1 MARPIKKGL
10 SYFPKDTATFS
21 NRKIRRLLKEFGTNG
36 YTTFDYILCIVY
48 EDNGYFLEYNDEL
61 AFDISDF
68 LGNGVTEEEVKN
80 IINGCIKIGL
90 INQKAFDALKIITS
104 SGIQKRYLLAKRG
117 GVIDAKHLVIAAETP
132 INDAT
137 STQSKV
143 KETKENESKEKG
155 VKENQPPIF
164 LTDFSEQKNNSSQ
177 TAPSNETIFH
187 ACTEPCKINFIKYS
201 PQYAWAQRDTEQLL
215 QLLEKIKQTKKS
227 IQNENNLIEA
237 FASFLQKLPDY
248 WRTKKFTI
256 PHLNLNYNEIVS
268 EIGSG
273 SQITQGK
280 NQASIKIII
289 PKPEAKREATPEE
302 KLQSRKLFINSIC
315 EAYEKFKTSG
325 THGYLPLHVMYE
337 TLVQENVL
345 ILTPKQIAT
354 YTEQT
359 TEKRK
364 AELRKP
370 KHIHEAKIFQNIL
383 ENFNE
388 EIKKGTEKN
397 RFDNEVKTLAVQG
410 LFDKLKSKNT
420 DIKILFKN

>member
-1 MARPIKKGL
+1 MARPVKNNADYFSHDNDMRDDERIKAVRRK
-10 SYFPKDTATFS
+10 FS
-21 NRKIRRLLKEFGTNG
+21 HIGYSTWNMLLERLCRAENFKIEYQEDNLDIMAGDFSIEPNQLKEIIN
-36 YTTFDYILCIVY
+36 YLI
-48 EDNGYFLEYNDEL
+48 FLKLIIQE
-61 AFDISDF
+61 
-68 LGNGVTEEEVKN
+68 GN
-80 IINGCIKIGL
+80 IIYSQTMITRFDGLFKKRKRETDKLSSAITHETCI
-90 INQKAFDALKIITS
+90 
-104 SGIQKRYLLAKRG
+104 
-117 GVIDAKHLVIAAETP
+117 IADD
-132 INDAT
+132 N
-137 STQSKV
+137 TQSKVNNSKV
-143 KETKENESKEKG
+143 KETKENEIKEKG
-155 VKENQPPIF
+155 IKENQPPIF
-164 LTDFSEQKNNSSQ
+164 LNDFSEQKNIGLQ
-177 TAPSNETIFH
+177 TPRNEIIFQ
-187 ACTEPCKINFIKYS
+187 ACTEPCKIIFIKYS

-237 FASFLQKLPDY
+237 FTSFLQKLPDY

-268 EIGSG
+268 EIGAG
-273 SQITQGK
+273 SLITQRK
-280 NQASIKIII
+280 NQPPLKIIV
-289 PKPEAKREATPEE
+289 PQPEAKREATPEE

-315 EAYEKFKTSG
+315 ESYEKFKTTG

-345 ILTPKQIAT
+345 ILTSKQMAN
-354 YTEQT
+354 YTEQA

-370 KHIHEAKIFQNIL
+370 KHVHEAKTFHNIL
-383 ENFNE
+383 ENFSE
-388 EIKKGTEKN
+388 EIKKGNEKN